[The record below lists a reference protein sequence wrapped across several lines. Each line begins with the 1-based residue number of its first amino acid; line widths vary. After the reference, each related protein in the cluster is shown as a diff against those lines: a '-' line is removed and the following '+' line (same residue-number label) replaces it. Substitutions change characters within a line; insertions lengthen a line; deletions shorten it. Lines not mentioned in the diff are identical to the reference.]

1 MKNFAVKIFSGEQL
15 NQKFVFLFPHS
26 TSILKQPSRKVINL
40 ENKKENKKVI
50 EPSQKKVKFVKFS
63 HINFKITDS

>member
-1 MKNFAVKIFSGEQL
+1 MKNFAEKMFSGEQI
-15 NQKFVFLFPHS
+15 NQKYVFLFP
-26 TSILKQPSRKVINL
+26 IQRQPSRKVINL

-50 EPSQKKVKFVKFS
+50 EPSQKKVKFVKFY